1 MSLVSGQN
9 AAAKRPPR
17 LRPGSRIALIAP
29 AGPLLDRDD
38 LQRASE
44 LCRALGHDPVPGP
57 HAQRR
62 YGYLAGQ
69 DDERLAD
76 LNGALKADEIDA
88 VWCVRGGYGVTR
100 ILAQV
105 DFPALHR
112 RPKPLIGFSDITA
125 LLNAATGAAGVVTF
139 HGPTA
144 RHPLTGFSRRHL
156 EQVLS
161 SPGSAGRLGRL
172 SPPADVLVPAAPRIV
187 TIVPGRA
194 EGVLIGGNLTLLQ
207 CLVGTPWQPVFDGA
221 LLFLEDVG
229 EDLYRVD
236 RALSHL
242 RLAGLLPRLAGV
254 IVGQFTHLRRAT
266 SDGGLGFDEVV
277 ASYFEPL
284 GTPTAAGFPIGHVED
299 QWTLPIGV
307 RARLDADAGEVEL
320 LEPAVD

>member
-1 MSLVSGQN
+1 MPLAPGQN

-38 LQRASE
+38 LHRASE
-44 LCRALGHDPVPGP
+44 LCRALGHDPLPGA
-57 HAQRR
+57 HAGRR

-69 DDERLAD
+69 DHERLAD
-76 LNGALKADEIDA
+76 LNGALAADDVEAI
-88 VWCVRGGYGVTR
+88 WCVRGGYGVTR
-100 ILAQV
+100 ILPRV
-105 DFPALHR
+105 DFAALER
-112 RPKPLIGFSDITA
+112 RPKPVIGFSDITA
-125 LLNAATGAAGVVTF
+125 LLNAMTRAAGVVTF

-156 EQVLS
+156 ERVL
-161 SPGSAGRLGRL
+161 GSA
-172 SPPADVLVPAAPRIV
+172 SPAGKLDTLDPPPDVLVPAAPRIV

-194 EGVLIGGNLTLLQ
+194 DGMLIGGNLTLLQ
-207 CLVGTPWQPVFDGA
+207 CLVGTPWQPVFEGA
-221 LLFLEDVG
+221 LLFLEDAG

-242 RLAGLLPRLAGV
+242 RLAGLLQRLQGV
-254 IVGQFTHLRRAT
+254 IVGQFTNLRRAT
-266 SDGGLGFDEVV
+266 SDGGLGFDEVL
-277 ASYFEPL
+277 ATYFEPL
-284 GTPTAAGFPIGHVED
+284 GIPTAFGFPIGHVDE
-299 QWTLPIGV
+299 QWTLPIGA